1 MVWDSPQ
8 FLVGRNAWSSQTQWW
23 TTVPVK
29 GLSSHT
35 CSPTGSGSSPSR
47 CPTGTAKLSLRAHL
61 FPSGTLSL
69 EKTRTDVIAA
79 LASQSAQPRAVQS
92 EREAHCSFPLSLQL
106 GRSIGRHGNQPSN
119 QRQALPCLSQR
130 TTHPPTPAW
139 LCKVPHPG
147 PGGRGR
153 EAESRGQ
160 GVGTPSGVPC
170 PKPPKLG

>member
-1 MVWDSPQ
+1 MVLTDTVVDDCPSEGLKFAYLQSYWVR
-8 FLVGRNAWSSQTQWW
+8 FKSQQM
-23 TTVPVK
+23 
-29 GLSSHT
+29 S
-35 CSPTGSGSSPSR
+35 
-47 CPTGTAKLSLRAHL
+47 KLSLRAHL